1 MLPSQLSSGDATA
14 DRRADYAKMLAE
26 SGEPASAAELMEQAL
41 EVVPEWAAGWFGLA
55 NYRDKAGNAKGATEA
70 LHHLLALDADDMF
83 GAGLKLALLG
93 AIDVPDQP
101 PSRYIERMFDD
112 YAERFDKSLIEKLGY
127 AAPRKLAELIAE
139 TAGISRHFR
148 LAVDLGCGTG
158 LLGTELSDRVERFE
172 GFDLSRKMLAK
183 AAEKRV
189 YQHLGQADLSLP
201 APISGL
207 FGQDLAAHRADL
219 IAAADVFIYLGN
231 LETVFANVREL
242 AAPGAIF
249 AFSVEDAGA
258 GEGTRLGPSLRYAH
272 SQDYVI
278 AICHRYGMAIE
289 TSRRTVIRMDAGK
302 PVHGILFLTRAA
314 A

>member
-26 SGEPASAAELMEQAL
+26 GGEPASAAELMEQAL

-55 NYRDKAGNAKGATEA
+55 DYRNKAGNVEGAAQA
-70 LHHLLALDADDMF
+70 LHHLLALDMDDMF

-93 AIDVPDQP
+93 AIKVPDQP

-127 AAPRKLAELIAE
+127 EAPRKLAALIVE
-139 TAGISRHFR
+139 TSVIPKHFS

-158 LLGTELSDRVERFE
+158 LLGSELFARVDRLE
-172 GFDLSRKMLAK
+172 GFDLSQKMLAK
-183 AAEKRV
+183 AAEKRI
-189 YQHLGQADLSLP
+189 YHRLGHADLSLP
-201 APISGL
+201 PPARPGCS
-207 FGQDLAAHRADL
+207 QNTSDL

-272 SQDYVI
+272 SGDYVV
-278 AICHRYGMAIE
+278 AICERYGMVVV
-289 TSRRTVIRMDAGK
+289 TSERTVIRTDAGK
-302 PVHGILFLTRAA
+302 PVHGILFLARTAA
-314 A
+314 

>member
-26 SGEPASAAELMEQAL
+26 GGEPASAAELMEQAL

-55 NYRDKAGNAKGATEA
+55 NYRDKAGNPQGAAQA
-70 LHHLLALDADDMF
+70 LHHLLALDTDDMF

-93 AIDVPDQP
+93 AIEVPDQP

-127 AAPRKLAELIAE
+127 EVPRKLAALIAD
-139 TAGISRHFR
+139 TSVIPRHFS

-158 LLGTELSDRVERFE
+158 LLGSELFGRVDRLE
-172 GFDLSRKMLAK
+172 GFDLSQKMLAK
-183 AAEKRV
+183 AAEKRI
-189 YQHLGQADLSLP
+189 YHRLGQADLSLP
-201 APISGL
+201 PQASGL
-207 FGQDLAAHRADL
+207 FRQHLVSHRADL

-231 LETVFANVREL
+231 LETVFANVSEL

-249 AFSVEDAGA
+249 AFSVEDAGE

-272 SQDYVI
+272 SEDYVV
-278 AICHRYGMAIE
+278 AICGRYGMIVVKSE
-289 TSRRTVIRMDAGK
+289 RTVIRTDAGK
-302 PVHGILFLTRAA
+302 PVHGILFLTRTAA
-314 A
+314 

>member
-26 SGEPASAAELMEQAL
+26 GGEPASAAELMEQAL

-55 NYRDKAGNAKGATEA
+55 NYRDKAGNLEGAAQA
-70 LHHLLALDADDMF
+70 LHHLLALDTDDMF
-83 GAGLKLALLG
+83 GAGLKLARLG

-127 AAPRKLAELIAE
+127 EAPQKLAALIAE
-139 TAGISRHFR
+139 TSVIPRHFS

-158 LLGTELSDRVERFE
+158 LLGFELFGRVDRLE
-172 GFDLSRKMLAK
+172 GFDLSQKMLAK
-183 AAEKRV
+183 AAEKGIYHR
-189 YQHLGQADLSLP
+189 LGQADLSLP
-201 APISGL
+201 PHASGL
-207 FGQDLAAHRADL
+207 FADQFLPHRADL
-219 IAAADVFIYLGN
+219 IAAADVGN
-231 LETVFANVREL
+231 LETVFANVKEL
-242 AAPGAIF
+242 AAPCAIF

-272 SQDYVI
+272 SEDYVL
-278 AICHRYGMAIE
+278 AICERYGM
-289 TSRRTVIRMDAGK
+289 TVVNSRRAVIRTDAGK
-302 PVHGILFLTRAA
+302 PVHGILFLTRTAA
-314 A
+314 